1 MQHTSLKNKTVVIT
15 GGSGIL
21 CREFAYALAKQN
33 MNVAVMGRTLS
44 KLQEVA
50 DKINELGGNGL
61 AVTADV
67 TKPEEV
73 KAAKE
78 IINDKF
84 GKVDILINGAGGNH
98 PKGTT
103 SKEYFENGDIEN
115 PDVVSFFDLAPE
127 NFNYVF
133 NLNIVGT
140 VVPTQIFLPDMVGRE
155 GTSVINVASM
165 SSYKAITRVS
175 AYSAAKAA
183 IVNFTEW
190 LAVHFANSGV
200 RVNAIAPGWFE
211 TVQNRTLLRNPD
223 GSLSDRAKKV
233 IAHTPYGR
241 FGKPEELT
249 GTILFLADPEMSG
262 FVTGA
267 TIPVDGGFEAYAGV

>member
-44 KLQEVA
+44 KLEEVA

-67 TKPEEV
+67 TNPEEV
-73 KAAKE
+73 KAAKK

-103 SKEYFENGDIEN
+103 SKEYFENGDIEDPN
-115 PDVVSFFDLAPE
+115 VVSFFDLAPE

-190 LAVHFANSGV
+190 LAVHFACSGV

>member
-103 SKEYFENGDIEN
+103 SKEYFENGDIED

>member
-67 TKPEEV
+67 TNPEEV

-103 SKEYFENGDIEN
+103 SKEYFENGDIED

>member
-1 MQHTSLKNKTVVIT
+1 MQHTSLQNKTVVIT

-103 SKEYFENGDIEN
+103 SKEYFENGDIEDPN
-115 PDVVSFFDLAPE
+115 VVSFFDLAPE

-140 VVPTQIFLPDMVGRE
+140 VVPTQIFLPDMVERE

-190 LAVHFANSGV
+190 LAVHFAGSGV

>member
-103 SKEYFENGDIEN
+103 SKEYFEKGDIED
-115 PDVVSFFDLAPE
+115 PDVISFFDLAPE

>member
-67 TKPEEV
+67 TNPEEV

-103 SKEYFENGDIEN
+103 SKEYFENGDIED
-115 PDVVSFFDLAPE
+115 PDVISFFDLAPE

>member
-103 SKEYFENGDIEN
+103 SKEYFENGDIED
-115 PDVVSFFDLAPE
+115 PDVISFFDLAPE